1 MKILLTGGGTGGHF
15 YPVIAIAQELNQIAE
30 ERKLLQIELFY
41 MASKPYDERLL
52 FENNL
57 QFVKVPAGKMRRY
70 FSLLNIFDFF
80 KTAIGVIKAVWGIF
94 LMYPDVV
101 FGKGGYDSFPAILA
115 ARLFFIPVVIHESD
129 TVPGK
134 VNAWAGKFAR
144 RIAVTFPEAGE
155 KFKRRDVVAFTGNPI
170 RKTLY
175 TAQRGGARE
184 FLQLEEDVPIIL
196 FLGGSQGAQTIN
208 QHLLDTLPQLV
219 TKYQVIHQTG
229 RDNLTETQELAS
241 VILEKHQHRERYKPY
256 AYLNDLALKM
266 VAGSAELVVSRAG
279 AGTISE
285 LALWGIPSILI
296 PIPESISH
304 DQRANAFAYQRT
316 GSCIV
321 IEEQNLSANVL
332 FAQIE
337 NLMNNKK
344 ERERMKLG
352 ALSFAKPDAA
362 RIIAEELIS
371 IALEHEQ

>member
-15 YPVIAIAQELNQIAE
+15 YPVIAVAQELNQIAE

-70 FSLLNIFDFF
+70 FSILNFFDFF
-80 KTAIGVIKAVWGIF
+80 KTIIGIMKAVWGIF

-115 ARLFFIPVVIHESD
+115 AWIFRIPIVIHESD

-144 RIAVTFPEAGE
+144 RIAVTFPETSE
-155 KFKRRDVVAFTGNPI
+155 KFKRKDVVAYTGNPI
-170 RKTLY
+170 RRTLY
-175 TAQRGGARE
+175 TAQQGGARE
-184 FLQLEEDVPIIL
+184 FLQLEEDIPVIL
-196 FLGGSQGAQTIN
+196 VLGGSQGAQSIN

-219 TKYQVIHQTG
+219 NKYQIIHQTG
-229 RDNLTETQELAS
+229 RDNLAETRQLAS
-241 VILEKHQHRERYKPY
+241 VILEKHPHRERYKPY

-266 VAGSAELVVSRAG
+266 VAGSADLVLSRAG

-285 LALWGIPSILI
+285 IALWGIPSILI
-296 PIPESISH
+296 PIPETVSH
-304 DQRANAFAYQRT
+304 DQRSNAFAYQRF
-316 GSCIV
+316 GGCIV
-321 IEEQNLSANVL
+321 IEEKNLSANIL

-337 NLMNNKK
+337 NLMSNK
-344 ERERMKLG
+344 EEHARMHLG

-371 IALEHEQ
+371 IGLEHEQ